1 MHHNIAIVSS
11 AVFDQDICRV
21 PDGLPD
27 GGFPYVGGI
36 AMNHGE
42 SQGEEVGSRLQEVV
56 VTGGS
61 PNLAEGDGVI
71 ALVGNFTH

>member
-21 PDGLPD
+21 PDG
-27 GGFPYVGGI
+27 GFPYVGGI

-42 SQGEEVGSRLQEVV
+42 SQYNR
-56 VTGGS
+56 
-61 PNLAEGDGVI
+61 
-71 ALVGNFTH
+71 FR